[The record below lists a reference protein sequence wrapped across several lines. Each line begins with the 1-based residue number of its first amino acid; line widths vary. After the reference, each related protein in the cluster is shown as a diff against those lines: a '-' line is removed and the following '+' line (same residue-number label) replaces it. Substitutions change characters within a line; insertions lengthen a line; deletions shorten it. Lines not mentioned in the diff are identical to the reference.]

1 MGTLDEKMTKRRK
14 VIKMREK
21 RQKLRKV
28 TTKRL

>member
-28 TTKRL
+28 TKRL